1 MTTPGIATDSV
12 RPNHERFPRNVVT
25 SRARKGDQ
33 RTLARKLAV
42 LTLPDCDATR
52 LTVPTLGPMTG
63 HHVLELVIFL
73 SRNPWVVTQSS
84 NETDNTR
91 KPP

>member
-1 MTTPGIATDSV
+1 MTTLGIATDSV
-12 RPNHERFPRNVVT
+12 RPNHERFSRNVVT

-33 RTLARKLAV
+33 RTLARKLPV

-63 HHVLELVIFL
+63 HHVLELVILL
-73 SRNPWVVTQSS
+73 SRNPWVSTHIGY
-84 NETDNTR
+84 ETV
-91 KPP
+91 